1 MGVES
6 WRRLRIDEL
15 PRPAGDEYLFHGHR
29 VHHKLHPHDDRLP
42 LRRVHLSD
50 ELLHEPFGRLLFG
63 YLLESGWKLA
73 ATTNVSAT
81 TNWIE
86 WTDSGVT
93 DSWVTLRFYAAGNA
107 DLDSDGDG
115 YPDARER
122 FLYPQ
127 IS

>member
-1 MGVES
+1 MSYQGPPVTNICFTAIEFITNFIRMTIAYPFDGS
-6 WRRLRIDEL
+6 TYPTNCFTNRLDVYYS
-15 PRPAGDEYLFHGHR
+15 AN
-29 VHHKLHPHDDRLP
+29 
-42 LRRVHLSD
+42 
-50 ELLHEPFGRLLFG
+50 
-63 YLLESGWKLA
+63 LLESGWKLA